1 MEEGHI
7 FPTFVYLY
15 RVGSCPGET
24 GTREGHYDPARLSAS
39 HIRYR
44 RRARL
49 LSQWLVP
56 DKQHQPRWFSRWLE
70 KSEAGPLLKPNTW
83 KLLLLLLAFPP
94 PKCTFFS
101 FTPRPPRGRDMH
113 ASRYPAER
121 WPEEIAHPSRRNA
134 RCHLHGVAAF
144 CAIFSSA
151 SLCKPGHPPVV
162 VQLEYACRRRFCP
175 AARARQH
182 SNFIGGPSAFHDAT
196 NSASNFSFL
205 FEKFSQRSCG
215 GK

>member
-1 MEEGHI
+1 
-7 FPTFVYLY
+7 
-15 RVGSCPGET
+15 
-24 GTREGHYDPARLSAS
+24 
-39 HIRYR
+39 
-44 RRARL
+44 
-49 LSQWLVP
+49 
-56 DKQHQPRWFSRWLE
+56 
-70 KSEAGPLLKPNTW
+70 
-83 KLLLLLLAFPP
+83 
-94 PKCTFFS
+94 
-101 FTPRPPRGRDMH
+101 MH

-121 WPEEIAHPSRRNA
+121 WPEEIARPSRRNA

-182 SNFIGGPSAFHDAT
+182 SNFIGGPSAFHDAS
-196 NSASNFSFL
+196 NAASNFSFL

>member
-94 PKCTFFS
+94 PRCFFLFYS
-101 FTPRPPRGRDMH
+101 PSSSR
-113 ASRYPAER
+113 SRYARVKVSGREM
-121 WPEEIAHPSRRNA
+121 ARRDHTPFSSKREMPFA
-134 RCHLHGVAAF
+134 RRGSFLRDIQLGVALQAR
-144 CAIFSSA
+144 SSA
-151 SLCKPGHPPVV
+151 GRCTVRVRVSSPFLPG
-162 VQLEYACRRRFCP
+162 CS
-175 AARARQH
+175 RATT
-182 SNFIGGPSAFHDAT
+182 F
-196 NSASNFSFL
+196 
-205 FEKFSQRSCG
+205 
-215 GK
+215 